1 MFRPF
6 AAAFSK
12 VKNNNYMNKAIYMIS
27 AGIILLLASASCVN
41 EEYEVSEDKMNLE
54 VTVFQEGV
62 SIPLGSTAA
71 IKAKDLEDRLDEE
84 YREYLKARE
93 DGVYSVY
100 LADSF
105 DLSDSLG
112 FLKDMVKIDD
122 ISFSQDV
129 SFSLSDVDVSDVKI
143 DAFDYAY
150 EEDFGDDFKSPQIPT
165 IKVEESYSYAAGMN
179 GFALSA
185 EDKKVKVDPV
195 ENEDYIISLPEDFVV
210 PEELISDTELSVQDL
225 VDLTGV
231 EASVADAFGP
241 EFVDVNFQMTFPK
254 GIRSI
259 EEVVMNEG
267 ARIGVTVEM
276 TNSLFTSGTINPYI
290 DFDVSSIFHLT
301 DDSSSEA
308 VDTDHI
314 LADFEMPASGGKIY
328 EEYGVESIVFNAED
342 WRYDEEGRLVLDKT
356 IQMEINGHP
365 IYNDVKT
372 STRHIAA
379 CGYRKT
385 PVNLTVEFV
394 DFEVDYVKATL
405 DPVTVEKHETVA
417 LDMQSIEL
425 PQGIAKVDHVDFT
438 DDSQIGFSLSVE
450 NRIEGLGITLEYL
463 EISLPEGMEVEGAV
477 NGKLTYENLDVS
489 NGYTGSIKVDRF
501 NLPAPVDGSILLSDM
516 IEVKARAVAEGSI
529 STDAIPATEAEDLK
543 LNIAIDGRL
552 EVADYQAEIEE
563 YEYPVSVLEHI
574 EEEVPAALADMGEVV
589 IYPEGDP
596 VIEIDVTIPEAAIPI
611 GPVGKGV
618 VISFP
623 EMLKLK
629 DIPSE
634 YDYDIA
640 TNTITFKDVLPSR
653 IVLPI
658 DRLVLAPVLEGDKCY
673 VRGDITVD
681 GTVGVSACQVR
692 KADVEGLA
700 SADLKVALKVHVP
713 ELVPSRFSLGQYTSN
728 ISQKVEMTLFEP
740 DQLPKEVVSVEMI
753 HLKDV
758 YADICLDASKLPST
772 GGAALTLDLA
782 VDLPD
787 LLVLEDGLRD
797 ESGLLHIKGSLD
809 KDGKIKPDPI
819 KINALDLSGV
829 DLKSEEALA
838 ETITVDGTVKL
849 ADAELNVDEWM
860 GKEHSVKFEA
870 SISNIDIAKFTGKV
884 NYAIDPVDESVDMT
898 SVSKAINTE
907 NIQTVIDL
915 THVHLAVD
923 LETNLQVAAKANAEI
938 IPYRRGAAMES
949 VKVALDVEAAS
960 SLDSPKKTRY
970 WLGESSECCPEGY
983 EFREIPILELLRD
996 IPDSLAVKVEAGTD
1010 PDVEC
1015 ILEPD
1020 ADYVLK
1026 VDYALDIPLQLGKDF
1041 RFEFRDT
1048 LANIPPVV
1056 STIFRGG
1063 DLVLTGDVES
1073 SLPFE
1078 LDVKANLLDADGN
1091 VIGLSEGSACQII
1104 KGCALDGSPVKS
1116 EICLA
1121 MIKKDGAEIPDIA
1134 SVELHFV
1141 AVSSGAGAPLTE
1153 ESFIKATL
1161 QALVPEGIN
1170 VDLREF
1176 MNEEE
1181 Q

>member
-1 MFRPF
+1 MD
-6 AAAFSK
+6 
-12 VKNNNYMNKAIYMIS
+12 KAIYRIS
-27 AGIILLLASASCVN
+27 AGIILLLASAACVN

-71 IKAKDLEDRLDEE
+71 IKVKELEESLDEE

-112 FLKDMVKIDD
+112 FLKSMVKIDD

-129 SFSLSDVDVSDVKI
+129 AFSLSDVDVSDVRI
-143 DAFDYAY
+143 DAFDYTY
-150 EEDFGDDFKSPQIPT
+150 EEDFGDDFKAPQIPAV
-165 IKVEESYSYAAGMN
+165 KVAESYSYGAGMHE
-179 GFALSA
+179 FALSA
-185 EDKKVKVDPV
+185 EDKEVQVDPI
-195 ENEDYIISLPEDFVV
+195 EKEDYIISIPSDFVV
-210 PEELISDTELSVQDL
+210 PDELVSDTELSVQEL

-231 EASVADAFGP
+231 DVSIADAFGP
-241 EFVDVNFQMTFPK
+241 EYVDVNFQMTFPK
-254 GIRSI
+254 GIHSV
-259 EEVVMNEG
+259 EKVVMSKD
-267 ARIGVTVEM
+267 ARIGVRVEM
-276 TNSLFTSGTINPYI
+276 TNSLFTSGTINPYL

-301 DDSSSEA
+301 EESTSTV
-308 VDTDHI
+308 VDADHI
-314 LADFEMPASGGKIY
+314 LADFEMPATGGNIY
-328 EEYGVESIVFNAED
+328 EEYGVESIVFNSED

-356 IQMEINGHP
+356 IQMEISGHP
-365 IYNDVKT
+365 MYNEIKT
-372 STRHIAA
+372 TTRHIAD

-385 PVNLTVEFV
+385 PVHITVEFV
-394 DFEVDYVKATL
+394 DFKVDYVKATL
-405 DPVTVEKHETVA
+405 DPVAVEKHETVP
-417 LDMQSIEL
+417 LDMPAVEL
-425 PQGIAKVDHVDFT
+425 PHGISDVAYVDFT
-438 DDSQIGFSLSVE
+438 DDSQIAFSLSVE
-450 NRIEGLGITLEYL
+450 NPVEGLGLTLEYL
-463 EISLPEGMEVEGAV
+463 EISFPEGMEVREAV
-477 NGKLTYENLDVS
+477 NGKITYVNLDVS
-489 NGYTGSIKVDRF
+489 NGFTGYVKVDRF
-501 NLPAPVDGSILLSDM
+501 NLPAPVDGSISLSDM
-516 IEVKARAVAEGSI
+516 VEVKARAVAEGSI
-529 STDAIPATEAEDLK
+529 STDAIPATETDDLK
-543 LNIAIDGRL
+543 LNVTIDGKL
-552 EVADYQAEIEE
+552 EVADYQAEVEG
-563 YEYPVSVLEHI
+563 YEYPVNVLEHI

-596 VIEIDVTIPEAAIPI
+596 VIEIDVTIPDTAVPI
-611 GPVGKGV
+611 GPVGDGV

-640 TNTITFKDVLPSR
+640 TNTITFRGEMPSR
-653 IVLPI
+653 IELPI
-658 DRLVLAPVLEGDKCY
+658 DRLVLAPVKDGDKCY

-681 GTVGVSACQVR
+681 GKVGVSACQVS
-692 KADVEGLA
+692 KSEVESLA
-700 SADLKVALKVHVP
+700 AADLKVALNVHVP
-713 ELVPSRFSLGQYTSN
+713 ELVPSVFSLGQYTSN
-728 ISQKVEMTLFEP
+728 ISQTVDMVLFEP
-740 DQLPKEVVSVEMI
+740 GQLPEEVVSVDMV

-758 YADICLDASKLPST
+758 YADILLDASELPST
-772 GGAALTLDLA
+772 GGAELALDLA
-782 VDLPD
+782 VCLPD
-787 LLVLEDGLRD
+787 LFVLEDGLRD

-809 KDGKIKPDPI
+809 QDGRIVMDPI

-829 DLKSEEALA
+829 DIRSEEALA

-849 ADAELNVDEWM
+849 TDAELDLDEWM
-860 GKEHSVKFEA
+860 GKKHSVKFEA
-870 SISNIDIAKFTGKV
+870 SISNIDIARFTGKV

-907 NIQTVIDL
+907 NIQTVLDL

-938 IPYRRGAAMES
+938 IPYRGGVEMES
-949 VKVALDVEAAS
+949 FTVALDVEAAP
-960 SLDSPKKTRY
+960 SLASPKKTRY

-1010 PDVEC
+1010 PDAEC

-1020 ADYVLK
+1020 ADYILK
-1026 VDYALDIPLQLGKDF
+1026 VDYALDVPLQLGKDF

-1048 LANIPPVV
+1048 LANIPPVI

-1063 DLVLTGDVES
+1063 DLVLTGEVES

-1091 VIGLSEGSACQII
+1091 VIGLSEDSARQFI

-1116 EICLA
+1116 EIRLA
-1121 MIKKDGAEIPDIA
+1121 MIKKEGAEIPDIA

>member
-27 AGIILLLASASCVN
+27 AGIILLLASAACVN

-276 TNSLFTSGTINPYI
+276 TNSLFTSGTINPHI

-301 DDSSSEA
+301 DDSSSKA

-489 NGYTGSIKVDRF
+489 NGYTGSIKVDRL

-552 EVADYQAEIEE
+552 EVVDYQAEIEE

-634 YDYDIA
+634 YGYDIA

-753 HLKDV
+753 HLKNV

-809 KDGKIKPDPI
+809 KDGKIKLDPI

-1010 PDVEC
+1010 PDAEC

-1048 LANIPPVV
+1048 LANIPPVI

-1063 DLVLTGDVES
+1063 DLVLTGEVES

-1078 LDVKANLLDADGN
+1078 LDVNANLLDADGN
-1091 VIGLSEGSACQII
+1091 VIGLSEGSARQII

-1116 EICLA
+1116 EIRLA
-1121 MIKKDGAEIPDIA
+1121 MIKKEGTEIPDIA

-1141 AVSSGAGAPLTE
+1141 ATSSGAGAPLTE

-1161 QALVPEGIN
+1161 QALVPSGIS

>member
-1 MFRPF
+1 MD
-6 AAAFSK
+6 
-12 VKNNNYMNKAIYMIS
+12 KAIYRIS
-27 AGIILLLASASCVN
+27 AGIILLLASAACVN

-71 IKAKDLEDRLDEE
+71 IKVKELEESLDEE

-112 FLKDMVKIDD
+112 FLKSMVKIDD
-122 ISFSQDV
+122 ITFSQDV

-210 PEELISDTELSVQDL
+210 PEELISDTELSVQEL

-301 DDSSSEA
+301 DDSSSTA

-365 IYNDVKT
+365 IYNDLKT

-405 DPVTVEKHETVA
+405 DPVTVEKRETVA

-463 EISLPEGMEVEGAV
+463 EISFPEGMEVREAV
-477 NGKLTYENLDVS
+477 NGKITYENLDVS
-489 NGYTGSIKVDRF
+489 NGFTGYVKVDRF
-501 NLPAPVDGSILLSDM
+501 NLPAPVDGSISLSDM
-516 IEVKARAVAEGSI
+516 VEVKARAVAEGSI
-529 STDAIPATEAEDLK
+529 STDAIPATETDDLK
-543 LNIAIDGRL
+543 LNVTIDGKL
-552 EVADYQAEIEE
+552 EVADYQAEVEG
-563 YEYPVSVLEHI
+563 YEYPVNVLEHI

-596 VIEIDVTIPEAAIPI
+596 VIVIDVTIPDTAVPI
-611 GPVGKGV
+611 GPVGDGV

-629 DIPSE
+629 DVPSE

-640 TNTITFKDVLPSR
+640 TNTITFRGEMPSR
-653 IVLPI
+653 IELPI
-658 DRLVLAPVLEGDKCY
+658 DRLVLAPVKDGDKCY

-681 GTVGVSACQVR
+681 GKVGVSACQVS
-692 KADVEGLA
+692 KSEVESLA
-700 SADLKVALKVHVP
+700 AADLKVALNVHVP
-713 ELVPSRFSLGQYTSN
+713 ELVPSVFSLGQYTSN
-728 ISQKVEMTLFEP
+728 ISQTVDMVLFEP
-740 DQLPKEVVSVEMI
+740 GQLPKEVVSVDMV

-758 YADICLDASKLPST
+758 YADILLDASELPST

-809 KDGKIKPDPI
+809 KDGKIKLDPI

-949 VKVALDVEAAS
+949 VKVTLDVEAAS

-983 EFREIPILELLRD
+983 EFREIPILDLLRD

-1010 PDVEC
+1010 PDAEC

-1048 LANIPPVV
+1048 LANIPPVI

-1063 DLVLTGDVES
+1063 DLVLTGEVES

-1078 LDVKANLLDADGN
+1078 LDIKANLLDADGN
-1091 VIGLSEGSACQII
+1091 VIGLSEGSARQII

-1116 EICLA
+1116 EIRLA

-1141 AVSSGAGAPLTE
+1141 AVSSGAGVPLTE

-1176 MNEEE
+1176 MNKEE

>member
-1 MFRPF
+1 
-6 AAAFSK
+6 
-12 VKNNNYMNKAIYMIS
+12 MIS

-150 EEDFGDDFKSPQIPT
+150 EEDFADDFKSPQIPT

-185 EDKKVKVDPV
+185 EDKKIKVDPV

-634 YDYDIA
+634 YGYDIA

-809 KDGKIKPDPI
+809 KDGKIKLDPI

-838 ETITVDGTVKL
+838 ETITVDGMVNL

-1010 PDVEC
+1010 PDAEC

-1048 LANIPPVV
+1048 LANIPPVI

-1063 DLVLTGDVES
+1063 DLVLTGEVES

-1091 VIGLSEGSACQII
+1091 VIGLSEGSARQII

-1116 EICLA
+1116 EIRLA
-1121 MIKKDGAEIPDIA
+1121 MIKKEGAEIPDIA

-1141 AVSSGAGAPLTE
+1141 ATSSGAGAPLTE

-1161 QALVPEGIN
+1161 QALVPSGIS

>member
-1 MFRPF
+1 
-6 AAAFSK
+6 
-12 VKNNNYMNKAIYMIS
+12 MIS

-179 GFALSA
+179 AFALSA

-210 PEELISDTELSVQDL
+210 PEELISDTELSVQEL

-301 DDSSSEA
+301 DDSSSTA

-394 DFEVDYVKATL
+394 DFEVDYVRATL

-634 YDYDIA
+634 YGYDIA

-1010 PDVEC
+1010 PDAEC

-1048 LANIPPVV
+1048 LANIPPVI

-1063 DLVLTGDVES
+1063 DLVLTGEVES

-1091 VIGLSEGSACQII
+1091 VIGLSEDSARQII

-1116 EICLA
+1116 EIRLA
-1121 MIKKDGAEIPDIA
+1121 MIKKEGAEIPDIA

-1141 AVSSGAGAPLTE
+1141 ATSSGAGAPLTE

-1161 QALVPEGIN
+1161 QALVPSGIS

>member
-27 AGIILLLASASCVN
+27 AGIILLLASAACVN

-276 TNSLFTSGTINPYI
+276 TNSLFTSGTINPHI
-290 DFDVSSIFHLT
+290 DFDVSSIFHLA
-301 DDSSSEA
+301 DDSSSKA

-417 LDMQSIEL
+417 LDMKSIEL

-552 EVADYQAEIEE
+552 EAADYQAEIEE

-634 YDYDIA
+634 YGYDIA

-713 ELVPSRFSLGQYTSN
+713 DLVPSRFSLGQYTSN

-884 NYAIDPVDESVDMT
+884 NYAIDPVDESLDMT

-1010 PDVEC
+1010 PDAEC

-1048 LANIPPVV
+1048 LANIPPVI

-1063 DLVLTGDVES
+1063 DLVLTGEVES

-1091 VIGLSEGSACQII
+1091 VIGLSEGSARQII

-1116 EICLA
+1116 EIRLA
-1121 MIKKDGAEIPDIA
+1121 MIKKEGAEIPDIA

-1141 AVSSGAGAPLTE
+1141 ATSSGAGAPLTE

-1161 QALVPEGIN
+1161 QALVPSGIN

>member
-1 MFRPF
+1 MD
-6 AAAFSK
+6 
-12 VKNNNYMNKAIYMIS
+12 KAIYRIS
-27 AGIILLLASASCVN
+27 AGIILLLAFAACVN

-71 IKAKDLEDRLDEE
+71 IKVKELEESLDEE

-112 FLKDMVKIDD
+112 FLKSMVKIDD

-129 SFSLSDVDVSDVKI
+129 AFSLSDVDVSDVKI

-405 DPVTVEKHETVA
+405 DPVAVEKHETVA

-450 NRIEGLGITLEYL
+450 NPVEGLGITLEYL
-463 EISLPEGMEVEGAV
+463 EISFPEGMEVREAV
-477 NGKLTYENLDVS
+477 NGKITYENLDVS

-634 YDYDIA
+634 YGYDIA

-658 DRLVLAPVLEGDKCY
+658 DRLVLAPVKDGDKCY

-681 GTVGVSACQVR
+681 GKVGVSACQVS
-692 KADVEGLA
+692 KSEVESLA
-700 SADLKVALKVHVP
+700 AADLKVALNVHVP

-728 ISQKVEMTLFEP
+728 ISQTVDMVLFEP
-740 DQLPKEVVSVEMI
+740 GQLPKEVVSVDMV

-758 YADICLDASKLPST
+758 YADILLDASELPST
-772 GGAALTLDLA
+772 GGAELALDLA
-782 VDLPD
+782 VCLPD
-787 LLVLEDGLRD
+787 LFVLEDGLRD

-809 KDGKIKPDPI
+809 KDGKIKLDPI

-884 NYAIDPVDESVDMT
+884 NYAIDPVDESLDMT

-1010 PDVEC
+1010 PDAEC

-1048 LANIPPVV
+1048 LSNIPPVI

-1063 DLVLTGDVES
+1063 DLVLTGEVES

-1078 LDVKANLLDADGN
+1078 LDIKANLLDADGN
-1091 VIGLSEGSACQII
+1091 VIGLSEDSARQFI

-1116 EICLA
+1116 EIRLA

>member
-1 MFRPF
+1 MD
-6 AAAFSK
+6 
-12 VKNNNYMNKAIYMIS
+12 KAIYRIS
-27 AGIILLLASASCVN
+27 AGIILLLASAACVN

-71 IKAKDLEDRLDEE
+71 IKVKELEESLDDE

-112 FLKDMVKIDD
+112 FLKSMVKIDD

-129 SFSLSDVDVSDVKI
+129 AFSLSDVDVSDVRI
-143 DAFDYAY
+143 DAFDYTY
-150 EEDFGDDFKSPQIPT
+150 EEDFGDDFKAPQIPAV
-165 IKVEESYSYAAGMN
+165 KVAESYSYGAGMHE
-179 GFALSA
+179 FALSA
-185 EDKKVKVDPV
+185 EDKEVQVDPV

-210 PEELISDTELSVQDL
+210 PEELISDTELSVQEL

-301 DDSSSEA
+301 DDSSSTA

-328 EEYGVESIVFNAED
+328 EEYGVESIVFNSED

-356 IQMEINGHP
+356 IQMEISGHP
-365 IYNDVKT
+365 IYNEIKT
-372 STRHIAA
+372 TTRYIAD

-385 PVNLTVEFV
+385 PVHITVEFV

-450 NRIEGLGITLEYL
+450 NPVEGLGLTLEYL
-463 EISLPEGMEVEGAV
+463 EISFPEGMEVREAV
-477 NGKLTYENLDVS
+477 NGKITYENLDVS
-489 NGYTGSIKVDRF
+489 NGFTGYVKVDRF
-501 NLPAPVDGSILLSDM
+501 NLPAPVDGSISLSDM
-516 IEVKARAVAEGSI
+516 VEVKARAVAEGSI
-529 STDAIPATEAEDLK
+529 STDAIPATETDDLK
-543 LNIAIDGRL
+543 LNVTIDGKL
-552 EVADYQAEIEE
+552 EVADYQAEVEG
-563 YEYPVSVLEHI
+563 YEYPVNVLEHI

-596 VIEIDVTIPEAAIPI
+596 VIEIDVTIPDTAVPI
-611 GPVGKGV
+611 GPVGDGV

-629 DIPSE
+629 DVPSE

-640 TNTITFKDVLPSR
+640 TNTITFRGEMPSR
-653 IVLPI
+653 IELPI
-658 DRLVLAPVLEGDKCY
+658 DRLVLAPVKDGDKCY

-681 GTVGVSACQVR
+681 GKVGVSACQVS
-692 KADVEGLA
+692 KAEVESLA
-700 SADLKVALKVHVP
+700 AADLKVALNVHVP
-713 ELVPSRFSLGQYTSN
+713 ELVPSVFSLGQYTSN
-728 ISQKVEMTLFEP
+728 ISQTVDMVLFEP
-740 DQLPKEVVSVEMI
+740 GQLPKEVVSVDMV

-758 YADICLDASKLPST
+758 YADILLDASELPST
-772 GGAALTLDLA
+772 GGAELALDLA
-782 VDLPD
+782 VCLPD
-787 LLVLEDGLRD
+787 LFVLEDGLRD

-809 KDGKIKPDPI
+809 QDGRIVMDPI

-829 DLKSEEALA
+829 DIRSEEALA

-849 ADAELNVDEWM
+849 TDAELDLDEWM

-938 IPYRRGAAMES
+938 IPYRGGVAMES
-949 VKVALDVEAAS
+949 FKVALDVEAAP
-960 SLDSPKKTRY
+960 SLASPRKTRY
-970 WLGESSECCPEGY
+970 WLGESSKCCPEGY
-983 EFREIPILELLRD
+983 EFREIPILDLLRD
-996 IPDSLAVKVEAGTD
+996 IPDSLGVKVDAGTD
-1010 PDVEC
+1010 PDAEC

-1048 LANIPPVV
+1048 LANIPPVI

-1063 DLVLTGDVES
+1063 DLVLTGEVES
-1073 SLPFE
+1073 SLPFD
-1078 LDVKANLLDADGN
+1078 LDIKANLLDADGN
-1091 VIGLSEGSACQII
+1091 VIGLSEDSARQFI

-1116 EICLA
+1116 EIRLA

-1141 AVSSGAGAPLTE
+1141 ATSSGAGAPLTE

>member
-1 MFRPF
+1 MSRPF

-71 IKAKDLEDRLDEE
+71 IRAKDLEDRLDEE

-179 GFALSA
+179 EFALSA
-185 EDKKVKVDPV
+185 EDKKIKVDPV

-301 DDSSSEA
+301 DDSSSTA

-385 PVNLTVEFV
+385 PVNLTVAFV

-516 IEVKARAVAEGSI
+516 IEVKAKAVAEGSI

-634 YDYDIA
+634 YGYDIA

-797 ESGLLHIKGSLD
+797 ESGLLHINGSLD
-809 KDGKIKPDPI
+809 KDGKIKLDPI

-898 SVSKAINTE
+898 SVSKVINTE

-960 SLDSPKKTRY
+960 SIDSPKKTRY

-1010 PDVEC
+1010 PDAEC

-1048 LANIPPVV
+1048 LANIPPVI

-1063 DLVLTGDVES
+1063 DLVLTGEVES

-1091 VIGLSEGSACQII
+1091 VIGLSEGSARQII

-1116 EICLA
+1116 EIRLA
-1121 MIKKDGAEIPDIA
+1121 MIKKEGTEIPDIA

-1141 AVSSGAGAPLTE
+1141 ATSSGAGAPLTE

-1161 QALVPEGIN
+1161 QALVPSGIS

>member
-1 MFRPF
+1 MSRPS

-41 EEYEVSEDKMNLE
+41 EEYEMSEDKMNLE

-290 DFDVSSIFHLT
+290 DFDVSSIFHLA
-301 DDSSSEA
+301 DDSSSKA

-634 YDYDIA
+634 YGYDIA

-809 KDGKIKPDPI
+809 KDGKIKLDPI

-1010 PDVEC
+1010 PDAEC

-1048 LANIPPVV
+1048 LANIPPVI

-1063 DLVLTGDVES
+1063 DLVLTGEVES

-1091 VIGLSEGSACQII
+1091 VIGLSEGSARQII

-1116 EICLA
+1116 EIRLA
-1121 MIKKDGAEIPDIA
+1121 MIKKEGAEIPDIA
-1134 SVELHFV
+1134 SVELHCV
-1141 AVSSGAGAPLTE
+1141 ATSSGAGAPLTE

-1161 QALVPEGIN
+1161 QALVPSGIN

>member
-1 MFRPF
+1 MD
-6 AAAFSK
+6 
-12 VKNNNYMNKAIYMIS
+12 KAIYRIS
-27 AGIILLLASASCVN
+27 AGIILLLASAACVN
-41 EEYEVSEDKMNLE
+41 EEYEVSEDKINLE

-71 IKAKDLEDRLDEE
+71 IKVKELEESLDEE

-112 FLKDMVKIDD
+112 FLKSMVKIDD

-165 IKVEESYSYAAGMN
+165 IMVEERYSYAAGMN

-210 PEELISDTELSVQDL
+210 PEELISDTELSVQEL

-276 TNSLFTSGTINPYI
+276 TNSLFTSGTINPYL

-301 DDSSSEA
+301 DDSSSTA

-365 IYNDVKT
+365 IYNEIKT
-372 STRHIAA
+372 TTKHIAD

-385 PVNLTVEFV
+385 PVHITVEFV

-405 DPVTVEKHETVA
+405 DPVTVEKHETVP

-450 NRIEGLGITLEYL
+450 NPVEGLGLTLEYL
-463 EISLPEGMEVEGAV
+463 EISFPEGMEVEGAV

-516 IEVKARAVAEGSI
+516 IEVKAKAVAEGSI

-596 VIEIDVTIPEAAIPI
+596 VIEIDVTIPDTAVPI
-611 GPVGKGV
+611 GPVGDGV

-629 DIPSE
+629 DVPSE

-640 TNTITFKDVLPSR
+640 TNTITFRGEMPSR
-653 IVLPI
+653 IELPI
-658 DRLVLAPVLEGDKCY
+658 DRLVLAPVKDGDKCY

-681 GTVGVSACQVR
+681 GKVGVSACQVS
-692 KADVEGLA
+692 KAEVESLA
-700 SADLKVALKVHVP
+700 AADLKVALNVHVP
-713 ELVPSRFSLGQYTSN
+713 ELVPSVFSLGQYTSN
-728 ISQKVEMTLFEP
+728 ISQTVDMVLFEP
-740 DQLPKEVVSVEMI
+740 GQLPEEVVSVDMV

-758 YADICLDASKLPST
+758 YADILLDASELPST
-772 GGAALTLDLA
+772 GGAELALDLA
-782 VDLPD
+782 VCLPD
-787 LLVLEDGLRD
+787 LFVLEDGLRD

-809 KDGKIKPDPI
+809 QDGRIVMDPI

-829 DLKSEEALA
+829 DIRSEEALA

-849 ADAELNVDEWM
+849 TDAELDLDEWM
-860 GKEHSVKFEA
+860 GKKHSVKFEA
-870 SISNIDIAKFTGKV
+870 SISNIDIARFTGKV

-907 NIQTVIDL
+907 NIQTVLDL

-938 IPYRRGAAMES
+938 IPYRGGVAMES
-949 VKVALDVEAAS
+949 FKVALDVEAAP
-960 SLDSPKKTRY
+960 SLASPRKTRY
-970 WLGESSECCPEGY
+970 WLGESSKCCPEGY
-983 EFREIPILELLRD
+983 EFREIPILDLLRD
-996 IPDSLAVKVEAGTD
+996 IPDSLGVKVDAGTD
-1010 PDVEC
+1010 PDAEC

-1026 VDYALDIPLQLGKDF
+1026 VDYALDVPLQLGKDF

-1048 LANIPPVV
+1048 LSNIPPVI

-1063 DLVLTGDVES
+1063 DLVLTGEVES

-1078 LDVKANLLDADGN
+1078 LDIKANLLDADGN
-1091 VIGLSEGSACQII
+1091 VIGLSEDSARQFI

-1116 EICLA
+1116 EIRLA

>member
-129 SFSLSDVDVSDVKI
+129 SFSLSDVDMSDVKI

-150 EEDFGDDFKSPQIPT
+150 EEDFADDFKSPQIPT

-185 EDKKVKVDPV
+185 EDKKIKVDPV

-634 YDYDIA
+634 YGYDIA

-809 KDGKIKPDPI
+809 KDGKIKLDPI

-884 NYAIDPVDESVDMT
+884 NYAIDPVDESLDMT

-1010 PDVEC
+1010 PDAEC

-1048 LANIPPVV
+1048 LANIPPVI

-1063 DLVLTGDVES
+1063 DLVLTGEVES

-1091 VIGLSEGSACQII
+1091 VIGLSEGSARQII

-1116 EICLA
+1116 EIRLA
-1121 MIKKDGAEIPDIA
+1121 MIKKEGAEIPDIA

-1141 AVSSGAGAPLTE
+1141 ATSSGAGAPLTE

-1161 QALVPEGIN
+1161 QALVPSGIS

>member
-1 MFRPF
+1 MD
-6 AAAFSK
+6 
-12 VKNNNYMNKAIYMIS
+12 KAIYRIS
-27 AGIILLLASASCVN
+27 AGIILLLASAACVN

-71 IKAKDLEDRLDEE
+71 IKVKELEESLDEE

-112 FLKDMVKIDD
+112 FLKSMVKIDD
-122 ISFSQDV
+122 INFSQDV
-129 SFSLSDVDVSDVKI
+129 AFSLSDVDVSDVRI
-143 DAFDYAY
+143 DAFDYTY

-301 DDSSSEA
+301 DDSSSTA

-405 DPVTVEKHETVA
+405 DPVTVEKHETVP

-438 DDSQIGFSLSVE
+438 DDSQIGFSLSVD

-463 EISLPEGMEVEGAV
+463 EISFPEGMEVREAV
-477 NGKLTYENLDVS
+477 NGKITYENLDVS
-489 NGYTGSIKVDRF
+489 NGFTGYVKVDRF
-501 NLPAPVDGSILLSDM
+501 NLPAPVDGSISLSDM
-516 IEVKARAVAEGSI
+516 VEVKARAVAEGSI
-529 STDAIPATEAEDLK
+529 STDAIPATETDDLK
-543 LNIAIDGRL
+543 LNVTIDGKL

-596 VIEIDVTIPEAAIPI
+596 VIEIDVTIPDTAVPI
-611 GPVGKGV
+611 GPVGDGV

-629 DIPSE
+629 DVPSE

-640 TNTITFKDVLPSR
+640 TNTITFRGEMPSR
-653 IVLPI
+653 IELPI
-658 DRLVLAPVLEGDKCY
+658 DRLVLAPVKDGDKCY

-681 GTVGVSACQVR
+681 GKVGVSACQVS
-692 KADVEGLA
+692 KAEVESLA
-700 SADLKVALKVHVP
+700 AADLKVALNVHVP
-713 ELVPSRFSLGQYTSN
+713 ELVPSVFSLGQYTSN
-728 ISQKVEMTLFEP
+728 ISQTVDMVLFEP
-740 DQLPKEVVSVEMI
+740 GQLPKEVVSVDMV

-758 YADICLDASKLPST
+758 YADILLDASELPST
-772 GGAALTLDLA
+772 GGAELALDLA
-782 VDLPD
+782 VCLPD
-787 LLVLEDGLRD
+787 LFVLEDGLRD

-809 KDGKIKPDPI
+809 QDGRIVMDPI

-829 DLKSEEALA
+829 DIRSEEALA

-849 ADAELNVDEWM
+849 TDAELDLDEWM
-860 GKEHSVKFEA
+860 GKKHSVKFEA
-870 SISNIDIAKFTGKV
+870 SISNIDIARFTGKV

-907 NIQTVIDL
+907 NIQTVLDL

-938 IPYRRGAAMES
+938 IPYRGGVAMES
-949 VKVALDVEAAS
+949 FTVALDVEAAP
-960 SLDSPKKTRY
+960 SLASPRKTRY
-970 WLGESSECCPEGY
+970 WLGESSKCCPEGY
-983 EFREIPILELLRD
+983 EFREIPILDLLRD
-996 IPDSLAVKVEAGTD
+996 IPDSLGLKVDAGTD
-1010 PDVEC
+1010 PDAEC

-1020 ADYVLK
+1020 ADYILK
-1026 VDYALDIPLQLGKDF
+1026 VDYALDVPLQLGKDF

-1048 LANIPPVV
+1048 LANIPPVI

-1063 DLVLTGDVES
+1063 DLVLTGEVES

-1091 VIGLSEGSACQII
+1091 VIGLSEDSARQFI

-1116 EICLA
+1116 EIRLA

>member
-1 MFRPF
+1 MSRPF

-27 AGIILLLASASCVN
+27 AGIILLLASAACVN

-179 GFALSA
+179 AFALSA

-210 PEELISDTELSVQDL
+210 PEELISDTELSVQEL

-405 DPVTVEKHETVA
+405 YPVTVEKHETVA

-477 NGKLTYENLDVS
+477 NGNLTYENLDVS

-596 VIEIDVTIPEAAIPI
+596 VMEIDVTIPEAAIPI

-634 YDYDIA
+634 YGYDIA

-809 KDGKIKPDPI
+809 KDGKIKLDPI

-1010 PDVEC
+1010 PDAEC

-1048 LANIPPVV
+1048 LANIPPVI

-1063 DLVLTGDVES
+1063 DLVLTGEVES

-1091 VIGLSEGSACQII
+1091 VIGLSEGSARQII

-1116 EICLA
+1116 EIRLA
-1121 MIKKDGAEIPDIA
+1121 MIKKEGAEIPDIA

-1141 AVSSGAGAPLTE
+1141 ATSSGAGAPLTE

-1161 QALVPEGIN
+1161 QALVPSGIN

>member
-1 MFRPF
+1 MTTI
-6 AAAFSK
+6 
-12 VKNNNYMNKAIYMIS
+12 MDKAIYRIS
-27 AGIILLLASASCVN
+27 AGIILLLASAACVN

-71 IKAKDLEDRLDEE
+71 IKVKELEESLDEE

-112 FLKDMVKIDD
+112 FLKSMVKIDD

-195 ENEDYIISLPEDFVV
+195 ENEDYIISLPEDFIV
-210 PEELISDTELSVQDL
+210 PEELISDKELSVQEL

-267 ARIGVTVEM
+267 AKIGVTVEM

-301 DDSSSEA
+301 DDSSSTA

-372 STRHIAA
+372 STRHIAT

-477 NGKLTYENLDVS
+477 NGKLTYENMDVS

-596 VIEIDVTIPEAAIPI
+596 VIVIDVTIPDTAVPI
-611 GPVGKGV
+611 GPVGDGV

-629 DIPSE
+629 DVPSE

-640 TNTITFKDVLPSR
+640 TNTITFRGEMPSH
-653 IVLPI
+653 IELPI
-658 DRLVLAPVLEGDKCY
+658 DRLVLAPVKDGDKCY

-681 GTVGVSACQVR
+681 GKVGVSACKVS
-692 KADVEGLA
+692 KAEVESLA
-700 SADLKVALKVHVP
+700 AADLKVALNVHVP
-713 ELVPSRFSLGQYTSN
+713 ELVPSVFSLGQYTSN
-728 ISQKVEMTLFEP
+728 ISQTVDMVLFEP
-740 DQLPKEVVSVEMI
+740 GQLPKEVVSVDMV

-758 YADICLDASKLPST
+758 YADILLDASELPST
-772 GGAALTLDLA
+772 GGAELALDLA
-782 VDLPD
+782 VCLPD
-787 LLVLEDGLRD
+787 LFVLEDGLRD

-809 KDGKIKPDPI
+809 QDGRIVMDPI

-829 DLKSEEALA
+829 DIRSEEALA

-849 ADAELNVDEWM
+849 TDAELDLDEWM
-860 GKEHSVKFEA
+860 GKKHSVKFEA
-870 SISNIDIAKFTGKV
+870 SISNIDIARFTGKV

-907 NIQTVIDL
+907 NIQTVLDL

-938 IPYRRGAAMES
+938 IPYRGGVAMES
-949 VKVALDVEAAS
+949 FTVALDVEAAS

-1010 PDVEC
+1010 PDAEC

-1048 LANIPPVV
+1048 LSNIPPVI

-1063 DLVLTGDVES
+1063 DLVLTGEVES
-1073 SLPFE
+1073 SLPFD

-1091 VIGLSEGSACQII
+1091 VIGLSEDSASQFI

-1116 EICLA
+1116 EIRLA

-1141 AVSSGAGAPLTE
+1141 AVSSGAGVPLTE

>member
-1 MFRPF
+1 MSRPF

-150 EEDFGDDFKSPQIPT
+150 EEDFADDFKSPQIPT

-185 EDKKVKVDPV
+185 EDKKIKVDPV

-634 YDYDIA
+634 YGYDIA

-809 KDGKIKPDPI
+809 KDGKIKLDPI

-838 ETITVDGTVKL
+838 ETITVDGMVNL

-1010 PDVEC
+1010 PDAEC

-1048 LANIPPVV
+1048 LANIPPVI

-1063 DLVLTGDVES
+1063 DLVLTGEVES

-1091 VIGLSEGSACQII
+1091 VIGLSEGSARQII

-1116 EICLA
+1116 EIRLA
-1121 MIKKDGAEIPDIA
+1121 MIKKEGAEIPDIA

-1141 AVSSGAGAPLTE
+1141 ATSSGAGAPLTE

-1161 QALVPEGIN
+1161 QALVPSGIS